1 MDSMPQ
7 ENKLP
12 TLTKD
17 AEHAAKHHL
26 TPMSPPVEESS
37 GADVRPLS
45 WLFGLREVPQQPG
58 SSIFQEASL
67 ASQPLPPSKDPW
79 YKAPAGFETKEPG
92 TILRIRPAPG
102 ILAFI
107 GNSSTSYNILYR
119 TTDSRYRP
127 SWAVTTLL
135 IPKSFYVSPSGKTAM
150 LSYQFAYNTANL
162 DSSPSYTLNQ
172 EKLQSNIDLSIQSN
186 TSLLTE
192 LLGQGWIINTPD
204 FEGPNA
210 AFGASVLA
218 GHATLDSIRA
228 VLNLA
233 RLTGDANITT
243 TMWGY
248 SGGSIA
254 TEAAAELQVQYA
266 PELDISGVV
275 VGGLV
280 DHLSDNMDMLN
291 KSPIAVSL
299 VAALLGTT
307 SQYPEAAAYVRSR
320 LRPETADEFLSAKD
334 MDFSA
339 SLRAFAMRDIYS
351 YFVGGAADLKDPV
364 LRKVFDVEGRRG
376 FHGVPAM
383 PMFVYKA
390 IGDEFCPINL
400 TDQLVERF
408 CGRGADIT
416 YERNSVGGHVSEIA
430 NGKGRAVKWL
440 WSIFDESY
448 VPAAEGGAIRDVAVN
463 TSSSNT

>member
-1 MDSMPQ
+1 
-7 ENKLP
+7 
-12 TLTKD
+12 
-17 AEHAAKHHL
+17 
-26 TPMSPPVEESS
+26 
-37 GADVRPLS
+37 
-45 WLFGLREVPQQPG
+45 
-58 SSIFQEASL
+58 
-67 ASQPLPPSKDPW
+67 
-79 YKAPAGFETKEPG
+79 
-92 TILRIRPAPG
+92 
-102 ILAFI
+102 
-107 GNSSTSYNILYR
+107 
-119 TTDSRYRP
+119 
-127 SWAVTTLL
+127 
-135 IPKSFYVSPSGKTAM
+135 
-150 LSYQFAYNTANL
+150 
-162 DSSPSYTLNQ
+162 
-172 EKLQSNIDLSIQSN
+172 
-186 TSLLTE
+186 
-192 LLGQGWIINTPD
+192 
-204 FEGPNA
+204 
-210 AFGASVLA
+210 
-218 GHATLDSIRA
+218 
-228 VLNLA
+228 
-233 RLTGDANITT
+233 
-243 TMWGY
+243 MWGY

-408 CGRGADIT
+408 CGRGADIA

-448 VPAAEGGAIRDVAVN
+448 VPAAEGGVIRDVAVN
-463 TSSSNT
+463 TYSSDNT

>member
-1 MDSMPQ
+1 MCSTLYQ
-7 ENKLP
+7 NKLP
-12 TLTKD
+12 TSTGD
-17 AEHAAKHHL
+17 AECEAKH
-26 TPMSPPVEESS
+26 PPVSLPPPDEEPS
-37 GADVRPLS
+37 GADVYPLG
-45 WLFGLREVPQQPG
+45 WLFGIRGVPQKPG
-58 SSIFQEASL
+58 SSTFRGAGL
-67 ASQPLPPSKDPW
+67 ASQPLPPSQDPW

-92 TILRIRPAPG
+92 TILRIRPTPG
-102 ILAFI
+102 NLGTFI
-107 GNSSTSYNILYR
+107 GNSSASYNILYR

-127 SWAVTTLL
+127 TWAVTTL
-135 IPKSFYVSPSGKTAM
+135 IFPKSFYVSPSGKTAM

-172 EKLQSNIDLSIQSN
+172 EKLQSNIDLGIQSN

-192 LLGQGWIINTPD
+192 LLGHGWIINTPD
-204 FEGPNA
+204 FEGPHA

-233 RLTGDANITT
+233 QLTGDANITT

-254 TEAAAELQVQYA
+254 TAAAAELQVQYA

-280 DHLSDNMDMLN
+280 DHLADNMSMIN

-299 VAALLGTT
+299 VAVLLGTT
-307 SQYPEAAAYVRSR
+307 TQYPEAAAYVRSR
-320 LRPETADEFLSAKD
+320 LRPETADEFLRAKD
-334 MDFSA
+334 IDFGA
-339 SLRAFAMRDIYS
+339 SLRAFAMKDIYS
-351 YFVGGAADLKDPV
+351 YFVGGAEDLRSPI

-376 FHGVPAM
+376 FHGVPSM
-383 PMFVYKA
+383 PMFIYKA

-408 CGRGADIT
+408 CSRGADIT
-416 YERNSVGGHVSEIA
+416 YERNTVGGHVSEIG

-440 WSIFDESY
+440 WSIFNESH
-448 VPAAEGGAIRDVAVN
+448 VPAAEGGTIRDVSVN
-463 TSSSNT
+463 IQCP